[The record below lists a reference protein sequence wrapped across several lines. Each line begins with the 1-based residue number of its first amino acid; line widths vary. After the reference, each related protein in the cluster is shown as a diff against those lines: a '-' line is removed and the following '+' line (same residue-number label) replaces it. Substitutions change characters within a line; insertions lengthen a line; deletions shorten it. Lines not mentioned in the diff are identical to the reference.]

1 MFDLATKQNK
11 PSTSISKKKN
21 WRKVENRTNRDRRR
35 ELGMVTRETNDES
48 YDDCERLDSWAGGE
62 IESEW
67 ASLWVSELRTAE
79 RGTGGEQRQRQGE
92 WVSESGETKLKRLSV
107 RQRDFWVVA
116 KEKWGIRVDY
126 RYIYKGYFCNFRVS
140 GFYQGQVSGRVSD
153 FFIKPRPTLGFF
165 FKTHTRPYS

>member
-48 YDDCERLDSWAGGE
+48 YDDCERLDSWVGGE

-67 ASLWVSELRTAE
+67 ASLWVSLGRRRE
-79 RGTGGEQRQRQGE
+79 GPVVSNGNDKVSE
-92 WVSESGETKLKRLSV
+92 WVRVARLSW
-107 RQRDFWVVA
+107 RD
-116 KEKWGIRVDY
+116 
-126 RYIYKGYFCNFRVS
+126 
-140 GFYQGQVSGRVSD
+140 
-153 FFIKPRPTLGFF
+153 
-165 FKTHTRPYS
+165 

>member
-21 WRKVENRTNRDRRR
+21 WRKVENRTSRDRRR

-79 RGTGGEQRQRQGE
+79 RGTGGEQQQRQGE

-126 RYIYKGYFCNFRVS
+126 RCIYIYIKGIFVISGYRVFIRAKFQVGS
-140 GFYQGQVSGRVSD
+140 RIFYKTRTR
-153 FFIKPRPTLGFF
+153 FGFF
-165 FKTHTRPYS
+165 